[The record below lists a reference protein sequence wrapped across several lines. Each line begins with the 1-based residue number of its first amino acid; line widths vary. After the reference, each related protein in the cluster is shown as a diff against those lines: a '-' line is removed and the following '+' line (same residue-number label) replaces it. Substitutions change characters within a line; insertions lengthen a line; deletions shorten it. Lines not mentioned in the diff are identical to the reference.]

1 MGKIDK
7 LTEGLSR
14 KLANTSSRRGFFT
27 RVASVALGGAVLPTL
42 PIARAAAQETEPEK
56 DRGVGE
62 IKNALEN
69 DPGDTTSCDYWR
81 YCGIDGMLCSCCGG
95 THTTCPPGTEMS
107 QITWVGTCRNP
118 VDNRNYIISYNDCCG
133 GPSCNRC
140 FCFRNESDT
149 PVTRPQT
156 NNDII
161 WCLGTE
167 NEAYTCTVGIV
178 LGVAVD
184 D

>member
-1 MGKIDK
+1 MGQFDK
-7 LTEGLSR
+7 LTENFSR
-14 KLANTSSRRGFFT
+14 SLASTSSRRGFFSK
-27 RVASVALGGAVLPTL
+27 VAGFALGGAVLPTL
-42 PIARAAAQETEPEK
+42 PIARAQAQEESK
-56 DRGVGE
+56 DDDRGVGE
-62 IKNALEN
+62 IRSALEN

-95 THTTCPPGTEMS
+95 THTTCPPGSEMS
-107 QITWVGTCRNP
+107 QIAWVGTCRNP

-133 GPSCNRC
+133 APNCDRC
-140 FCFRNESDT
+140 FCNRNESDT

-167 NEAYTCTVGIV
+167 SEAYTCTVGIV
-178 LGVAVD
+178 LGVALD